1 MKCVL
6 SDQILSIFSLF
17 KGAIMRYILF
27 TNIEKGMVLG
37 QTLYGNNFEPLF
49 TQGTK
54 LKSAHIKTINRLG
67 FSGIYI
73 NDDSTEPVKIDPIIP
88 ENLRLNTIKAAKKF
102 LKQAQHDSAANT
114 MTKVSV
120 DEQKDIVMPVIEK
133 LLTVKEPIIEHF
145 DIKAFADYDDYH
157 AANVMMLSLVLG
169 IKLGIKDDNL
179 FELGIASLVHDVGN
193 AFIPSDILNKPG
205 ELTDEEF
212 AIVKSHAEKGYD
224 YLRNYYDLSPNACN
238 GALQHHE
245 NYDGTGY
252 PGHLRKNK
260 ISLFGRIIAL
270 TDVFDALI
278 SRRPYRNALHPYQ
291 AMDII
296 RQKSDRK
303 FDPEIV
309 YTIEKV
315 IAPYPVATS
324 VELNTYERCIVAQ
337 NYADDLSR
345 PKLFLPG
352 KRMWQYIDLKNDSA
366 YKNSTIIGIVNQ

>member
-1 MKCVL
+1 
-6 SDQILSIFSLF
+6 
-17 KGAIMRYILF
+17 MRYVVI
-27 TNIEKGMVLG
+27 TNVEKGMVLG
-37 QTLYGNNFEPLF
+37 QTLFGNNFEQLY

-54 LKSAHIKTINRLG
+54 LKTAHINTINRLG

-73 NDDSTEPVKIDPIIP
+73 QDDTSQPVHVEPIVP
-88 ENLRLNTIKAAKKF
+88 EDIRINIAKAAKKF
-102 LKQAQHDSAANT
+102 LKQAKTDSESNT
-114 MTKVSV
+114 MTNVSV
-120 DEQKDIVMPVIEK
+120 DEQKSIVLPVIER
-133 LLTVKEPIIEHF
+133 LVAVKEPVIEHF
-145 DIKAFADYDDYH
+145 DIKAFADYDYYH

-169 IKLGIKDDNL
+169 IKLGIAGDKL

-205 ELTDEEF
+205 ELTPEEF
-212 AIVKSHAEKGYD
+212 AIVKSHAEKGFE
-224 YLRNYYDLSPNACN
+224 YLRNYYDLSPAACN

-252 PGHLRKNK
+252 PGNLRKNK

-278 SRRPYRNALHPYQ
+278 SRRPYRHALHPYQ
-291 AMDII
+291 ALDII

-315 IAPYPVATS
+315 IAPYPVATC
-324 VELNTYERCIVAQ
+324 VELNSYEKCIVAE

-345 PKLFLPG
+345 PKLYVPG
-352 KRMWQYIDLKNDSA
+352 KRGYYIDLKNDPSF
-366 YKNSTIIGIVNQ
+366 KNSTIIGIINE

>member
-1 MKCVL
+1 
-6 SDQILSIFSLF
+6 
-17 KGAIMRYILF
+17 MRYVVI
-27 TNIEKGMVLG
+27 TKVEKGMVLG
-37 QTLYGNNFEPLF
+37 RALYGNNFEMLYDH
-49 TQGTK
+49 GTK
-54 LKSAHIKTINRLG
+54 LKGGHIKTITNLG

-73 NDDSTEPVKIDPIIP
+73 QDDTTEPVSVDPIIP
-88 ENLRLNTIKAAKKF
+88 ESMRLSVVKAAKKY
-102 LKQAQHDSAANT
+102 LKQAQADSKSSM

-120 DEQKDIVMPVIEK
+120 DEQKSVVMPIIER
-133 LLTVKEPIIEHF
+133 LLAVKDPIIEHF
-145 DIKAFADYDDYH
+145 DIKAFADYDYFH

-169 IKLGIKDDNL
+169 IKLGIKDDKL

-205 ELTDEEF
+205 ELTPDEF
-212 AIVKSHAEKGYD
+212 AIVQSHAEKGYD
-224 YLRNYYDLSPNACN
+224 YLRNYYDLSPAACN

-252 PGHLRKNK
+252 PGNLRKNK

-278 SRRPYRNALHPYQ
+278 SRRPYRHALHPYQ
-291 AMDII
+291 ALDII

-315 IAPYPVATS
+315 IAPYPVATG
-324 VELNTYERCIVAQ
+324 VELNTYEKCIVAQ

-345 PKLFLPG
+345 PKLYVPG
-352 KRMWQYIDLKNDSA
+352 KRGYYINLKDDPS
-366 YKNSTIIGIVNQ
+366 YKNSTIIGIINE

>member
-1 MKCVL
+1 
-6 SDQILSIFSLF
+6 
-17 KGAIMRYILF
+17 MRYIVI
-27 TNIEKGMVLG
+27 TNVEKGMVLG
-37 QTLYGNNFEPLF
+37 QTLYGNNFEPLYS
-49 TQGTK
+49 QGTK
-54 LKSAHIKTINRLG
+54 LKSAHIKTINKLG

-73 NDDSTEPVKIDPIIP
+73 HDDTSEPVTVDPIIS
-88 ENLRLNTIKAAKKF
+88 ESLRLSIVKAAKKY
-102 LKQAQHDSAANT
+102 LKQAQADSASNT

-120 DEQKDIVMPVIEK
+120 DEQQSVVMPVVER
-133 LLTVKEPIIEHF
+133 LLAVKEPIIEHF
-145 DIKAFADYDDYH
+145 VIKAFADYDYYH

-169 IKLGIKDDNL
+169 IKLGIKDDKL

-205 ELTDEEF
+205 ELTTDEF

-224 YLRNYYDLSPNACN
+224 YLRNYYDLSPAACN

-252 PGHLRKNK
+252 PGNLRKNK

-278 SRRPYRNALHPYQ
+278 SRRPYRYALHPYQ
-291 AMDII
+291 ALDII

-324 VELNTYERCIVAQ
+324 VELNTYEKCIVAE

-345 PKLFLPG
+345 PKLYVPD
-352 KRMWQYIDLKNDSA
+352 KRGYYIDLKNDPS
-366 YKNSTIIGIVNQ
+366 YKNSTIIGIING

>member
-1 MKCVL
+1 
-6 SDQILSIFSLF
+6 
-17 KGAIMRYILF
+17 MRYVVI
-27 TNIEKGMVLG
+27 TNVEKGMVLG
-37 QTLYGNNFEPLF
+37 QTLFGSNFEPLY

-73 NDDSTEPVKIDPIIP
+73 HDDTSEPVKVDPIIP
-88 ENLRLNTIKAAKKF
+88 ENLRLSIVKAAKKY
-102 LKQAQHDSAANT
+102 LKQAQADSKSNT

-120 DEQKDIVMPVIEK
+120 DEQQSVVLPVIER
-133 LLTVKEPIIEHF
+133 LLAVKEPIIEHF
-145 DIKAFADYDDYH
+145 DIKAFDDYDYYH

-169 IKLGIKDDNL
+169 IKLGIKDDKL

-205 ELTDEEF
+205 ELTPEEF
-212 AIVKSHAEKGYD
+212 AIVQSHAEKGYD
-224 YLRNYYDLSPNACN
+224 YLRNYYDLSPAACN

-252 PGHLRKNK
+252 PGNLRKNK

-278 SRRPYRNALHPYQ
+278 SRRPYRHALHPYQ
-291 AMDII
+291 ALDII

-324 VELNTYERCIVAQ
+324 VELNTYEKCIVAE

-345 PKLFLPG
+345 PKLYVPG
-352 KRMWQYIDLKNDSA
+352 KRGYYIDLKNDPSF
-366 YKNSTIIGIVNQ
+366 KNSTIIGIINE